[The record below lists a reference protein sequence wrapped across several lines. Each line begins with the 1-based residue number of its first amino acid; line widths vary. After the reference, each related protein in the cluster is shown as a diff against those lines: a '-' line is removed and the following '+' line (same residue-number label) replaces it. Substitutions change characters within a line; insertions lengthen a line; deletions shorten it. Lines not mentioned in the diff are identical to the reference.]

1 MSNSGA
7 SPGATTTGGELPTS
21 AGQWHKR
28 IWQLTWP
35 VILANITIPL
45 VGVADVAVMG
55 RIPDPAYI
63 AAVAMGSAMFSAV
76 YWLFGFLRMGTTGLA
91 AQAFGRG
98 NLPEIA
104 KIFLRAGTVGIALGI
119 AIVLLQWPLASLLF
133 GIFDAS
139 PELTSLAGQY
149 YDIRIFGAPALLLYL
164 VELGILFGLQRTRD
178 TLYLSVGLNVTN
190 LILDVVLVMGFD
202 MGVRGVAW
210 GTLISEWSAAAGGL
224 VLAVRGLGQ
233 QGWKLSWP
241 GDVWRLQQMAT
252 LFHVSAN
259 LILRTFFVQLPFFAG
274 TVIATRL
281 GEATLAAHGVLMQL
295 FFVMTYSLDGFAHT
309 AETMAGY
316 SYGAG
321 RADQLRAATRYN
333 AIWAMFL
340 ALFTGLIYWLGGEW
354 FIGLLTTSATVRGI
368 AGEFL
373 PWVAMAPLVCVW
385 AFLLDGIFIGTTHIT
400 QMRNA
405 MIVAALVWAGALA
418 LTFQP
423 LGYHGV
429 WLSMMIFMLVRS
441 GLLAWYYPRLVG
453 NAAAQQAAQL

>member
-7 SPGATTTGGELPTS
+7 SPGTPTTGGALPTS
-21 AGQWHKR
+21 AAQWHKR

-76 YWLFGFLRMGTTGLA
+76 YWLFGFLRMGTTGLV

-98 NLPEIA
+98 NLTEIA

-139 PELTSLAGQY
+139 PELTSLADQY

-224 VLAVRGLGQ
+224 VLAVRGLAH
-233 QGWKLSWP
+233 QGWKVSWP
-241 GDVWRLQQMAT
+241 RDVWRLQQMAT

-281 GEATLAAHGVLMQL
+281 GEVTLAAHGVLMQL

-321 RADQLRAATRYN
+321 RADQLRSATRYN

-340 ALFTGLIYWLGGEW
+340 AVFTGLIYWLGGEW
-354 FIGLLTTSATVRGI
+354 FIGLLTTSATVRSV

-373 PWVAMAPLVCVW
+373 PWVALAPLLCVW
-385 AFLLDGIFIGTTHIT
+385 AFLFDGIFIGTTHIT

-418 LTFQP
+418 LTFNP

-429 WLSMMIFMLVRS
+429 WLSMMVFMLVRS

-453 NAAAQQAAQL
+453 NAAAQQAAQQ